1 MKILITGGVG
11 LLATRIAKY
20 LNEEKNTVI
29 LASRKV
35 SQIKF
40 LKKKNLIIKKINW
53 ENNESIKKICSNI
66 DIIVH
71 CAGPN
76 AKDSQS
82 NLFENYIFSAKVFQN
97 FLDIVVKKKVKKFF
111 FISTVHVYSN
121 NLKNNINELSRTTN
135 TNPYAVN
142 KILSEKVLSNYF
154 LNNKLKGKILRLSN
168 VIGAPLT
175 FNTNCWDLIANNM
188 CLQYFK
194 NNKIV
199 INSEPSI
206 KRNYVSM
213 SDFLNIINILIKS
226 NKDNIGKNNII
237 NIISSKN
244 LTIKNVVDI
253 ISKRIEKYFKVKPL
267 LVYKNKNIKK
277 NYKLFFSQKEIKKFN
292 YKFENNLNY
301 EIDEILNF
309 LKLNLYD

>member
-1 MKILITGGVG
+1 M
-11 LLATRIAKY
+11 
-20 LNEEKNTVI
+20 
-29 LASRKV
+29 
-35 SQIKF
+35 
-40 LKKKNLIIKKINW
+40 
-53 ENNESIKKICSNI
+53 
-66 DIIVH
+66 
-71 CAGPN
+71 
-76 AKDSQS
+76 
-82 NLFENYIFSAKVFQN
+82 FENYIFSAKVFQN

-244 LTIKNVVDI
+244 LTVKNVVDI

-309 LKLNLYD
+309 LELNLYD